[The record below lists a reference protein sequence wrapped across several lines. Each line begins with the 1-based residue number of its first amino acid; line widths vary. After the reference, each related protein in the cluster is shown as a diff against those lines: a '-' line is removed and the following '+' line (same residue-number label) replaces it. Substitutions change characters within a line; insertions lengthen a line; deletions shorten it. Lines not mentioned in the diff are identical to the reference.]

1 MPIARNIRLPPPKD
15 EDEFEDLVTEA
26 LKARHSNP
34 HLVRVGRSGQS
45 QHGIDGWDSVNP
57 NGLVWQA
64 TTQQN
69 RLGEKLNRDLA
80 LFDEA
85 QIGSRSV
92 FVFATSAPRDA
103 GLQLEILRLT
113 EERMSQGKCV
123 VEPLFWDDIRM
134 YLSDEVLRRH
144 YPEWTPPSDVHE
156 DAAVTGLFGLGHD
169 VVAEGALVQ
178 ASSKEWTIRLAEYLD
193 GGVEDVISLLERC
206 ETVPSPG
213 WVTFEGLG
221 VARVIAPGGEL
232 RGRELRLP
240 LEAPA
245 PRTSVYAP
253 HSDIEIGEDGDLFPD
268 FRMVSGFPAALQSMR
283 LAMSTQLGEW
293 VVDPTIGTRCSIF
306 YERGIEPPTLGRL
319 FGLELAQLAFV
330 PRGKERSLL
339 SFIDRVVGIDVQSRD
354 VDRGW
359 LHTTAT
365 LLLHGHGEWRGPL
378 KVFVGS
384 GDDTP

>member
-26 LKARHSNP
+26 LQARHSNP

-45 QHGIDGWDSVNP
+45 QCGIDGWDSVNP

-69 RLGEKLNRDLA
+69 RLGEKLRRDLA
-80 LFDEA
+80 LFDEG
-85 QIGSRSV
+85 QIGARSV
-92 FVFATSAPRDA
+92 FVFATSMPRDA

-144 YPEWTPPSDVHE
+144 YPEWTPPSEVQGE
-156 DAAVTGLFGLGHD
+156 AAVTGLVGLGHD
-169 VVAEGALVQ
+169 VIAEAALVQ

-193 GGVEDVISLLERC
+193 GGVEDVIALLERC
-206 ETVPSPG
+206 GTGASPG
-213 WVTFEGLG
+213 WITFEGLG

-240 LEAPA
+240 VEAPA
-245 PRTSVYAP
+245 PRRSVHEAR
-253 HSDIEIGEDGDLFPD
+253 SDIESGEDGDIFPD
-268 FRMVSGFPAALQSMR
+268 FRMVSGFRAAVQSMSI
-283 LAMSTQLGEW
+283 AMSTQLGEW
-293 VVDPTIGTRCSIF
+293 FVDPSIGTRCSIF
-306 YERGIEPPTLGRL
+306 YERGIALPTLGRL

-330 PRGKERSLL
+330 PRGKERSIL
-339 SFIDRVVGIDVQSRD
+339 SFIDRVDGIDVQSLD
-354 VDRGW
+354 VDRGF

-365 LLLHGHGEWRGPL
+365 LLLHGHGAWRGPL
-378 KVFVGS
+378 RVFVGS